1 MNLFEKTTQDEQ
13 KFAEFTAKIDS
24 AVDTLSPYSDYVDLS
39 LLKKVRE
46 SFTAKTDDFFRLD
59 RKLNIGV
66 IGQVKAGKSTFLNTL
81 LFGGKK
87 VLPSAATPKTASLT
101 KIEYSEENKLVIE
114 YYSAE
119 EWRLLED
126 NAKVE
131 SEENEFVAAREIMK
145 MCSEK
150 GIDPYKY
157 ISEGSGE
164 IRFDSAEQLME
175 RLDDYVGEDGTYTA
189 LVKNVTI
196 YINNPD
202 LKDISVV
209 DTPGLN
215 DAIVSRTDRTRQ
227 FIELC
232 DVVFFLSRTS
242 QFLDKNDMRLLTS
255 QLPQKGVKRVVM
267 VGSQFDGAI
276 HDNIYN
282 CDSISEAITQ
292 TAEQLRDRA
301 RSIFSRNDTALGA
314 VADSCRNPIFISA
327 MCHNM
332 SEKDSN
338 EYDSQERCVDGN
350 LNEYGDL
357 TKDVLKNIGNIDE
370 VRGIY
375 ERVIAEKDETMSEKA
390 RGFIPTSENELKTV
404 LDDMKNSAQKNA
416 ELLRS
421 SDKEELT
428 KQKNFLSSQINGIKS
443 SAEMV
448 FGEMLASIERSK
460 IETLHQLRDIS
471 LDCAKLNDKQ
481 GSETHTSSHR
491 VSDSKWYRPSTWG
504 KSHVEYSSYTTS
516 YTYVDASD
524 ALENIRNFSNEA
536 CSGIEKSFYD
546 SVDIIGTK
554 RKLLNVIVENFDTSN
569 EMYDPQLFRLLTE
582 QTLNQI
588 EFPVMDM
595 DVSAEQSAI
604 SSKFSGEIR
613 SGSDRSALRSLLADA
628 IQRLLKT
635 FEGKF
640 TNEVAAFRKIIET
653 MKNDFASRLIGNIE
667 AEFDRLVSQLENKE
681 NEIRNY
687 ENILALFSNIK

>member
-13 KFAEFTAKIDS
+13 KFEEFTARIDS
-24 AVDTLSPYSDYVDLS
+24 AIDTLSSYSDYVDLPR
-39 LLKKVRE
+39 LKKVRD

-87 VLPSAATPKTASLT
+87 VLPSAVTPKTASLT
-101 KIEYSEENKLVIE
+101 KIEYSEENKLFIE
-114 YYSAE
+114 YYSAD
-119 EWRLLED
+119 EWKLLEE

-131 SEENEFVAAREIMK
+131 SEESEFVAAREIMK
-145 MCSEK
+145 MCREK

-164 IRFDSAEQLME
+164 IRFGSAEQLME
-175 RLDDYVGEDGTYTA
+175 QLDDYVGEDGTYTA

-282 CDSISEAITQ
+282 YDSISEAMTQ
-292 TAEQLRDRA
+292 SAEQLRERA
-301 RSIFSRNDTALGA
+301 RSIFNKNDPSLGA
-314 VADSCRNPIFISA
+314 VADSCRDPVFISA

-332 SEKDSN
+332 SEKDN
-338 EYDSQERCVDGN
+338 GEYDTQERWVEDN
-350 LNEYGDL
+350 LNENGDL
-357 TKDVLKNIGNIDE
+357 TKDVLKRIGNIDE

-375 ERVIAEKDETMSEKA
+375 DRVIAEKDETMSEKA
-390 RGFIPTSENELKTV
+390 RGFIPTSENELRTV
-404 LDDMKNSAQKNA
+404 LADMKNDAQKKA
-416 ELLRS
+416 DLLRS

-428 KQKNFLSSQINGIKS
+428 KQKNFLSSQINGIKG

-460 IETLHQLRDIS
+460 IETLRLLRDIGS
-471 LDCAKLNDKQ
+471 DCAKLNDKQ
-481 GSETHTSSHR
+481 GTETHTSSHR
-491 VSDSKWYRPSTWG
+491 VSDFKLFHPSTWG

-516 YTYVDASD
+516 YTYIDASD

-536 CSGIEKSFYD
+536 CSEIEKSFYD

-582 QTLNQI
+582 QTIKQT
-588 EFPVMDM
+588 EFPVMNM
-595 DVSAEQSAI
+595 DVSAEQSVI

-613 SGSDRSALRSLLADA
+613 SGSDRSALRSLLADS
-628 IQRLLKT
+628 IERLLKT
-635 FEGKF
+635 VEGKF
-640 TNEVAAFRKIIET
+640 TVEVAASRKNIEG
-653 MKNDFASRLIGNIE
+653 MKNDFASKLIENIVS
-667 AEFDRLVSQLENKE
+667 EFDQLVSQLENKE

-687 ENILALFSNIK
+687 ENILALFSKIM